1 MRSALA
7 LALTLLAGCG
17 EFPTAGA
24 PVGTGDYPPLLPF
37 SEALAGLPQS
47 PDEAVAVFEAE
58 AEADTALQEQAA
70 ALQSRADT
78 IRQAEP

>member
-1 MRSALA
+1 MRPALLLA
-7 LALTLLAGCG
+7 LMLLAACS

-24 PVGTGDYPPLLPF
+24 PDGSGTYPSLLPF
-37 SEALAGLPQS
+37 SEVLAGVPQS
-47 PDEAVAVFEAE
+47 SDEAAALFDAEAE
-58 AEADTALQEQAA
+58 AEAALQAQAA

>member
-1 MRSALA
+1 MRPALL
-7 LALTLLAGCG
+7 LALTLLAACG

-24 PVGTGDYPPLLPF
+24 PEGSGSYPPLLPF
-37 SEALAGLPQS
+37 SEALAGVPQS
-47 PDEAVAVFEAE
+47 SDEAAAVFDAE
-58 AEADTALQEQAA
+58 SEADAALQAQAA